1 MSNVVEFEAR
11 TSVERQAREWLIRMD
26 GDEPLSEAEIQA
38 LREWTRRSVLHREE
52 LQRICKFW
60 RKANVLAELAV
71 CLESATQRRRNN
83 RGRWVA
89 GVALAA
95 SAVFAAVIVGWWY
108 LQRLDGRFNGS
119 YQTLVG
125 QQKSITLSDGS
136 SIQMNTDSQVEVVY
150 SGDSRTIRLLKGE
163 ALFSVMPDRNRA
175 FEVYVADSVV
185 RAVGTAFAV
194 HLDGSKVDVTV
205 TKGVVDVAE
214 VGHALTTSDAPMPI
228 HPKAIKDDASRSGS
242 LERLKAGEM
251 IRVGGGADHV
261 EVQQLAEAELQR
273 KMAWQ
278 EGYLAFSGEPLSEVV
293 EQVNRYS
300 PATLELGDPTLAS
313 VAIGGRFRIGDLD
326 AVLDVLESNFGI
338 RANRI
343 DEHTIRLES
352 GHPVH

>member
-1 MSNVVEFEAR
+1 MSNVVEFQAR
-11 TSVERQAREWLIRMD
+11 TSVERQAREWLVRMD
-26 GDEPLSEAEIQA
+26 GDEPLMEAEIRA
-38 LREWTRRSVLHREE
+38 LREWTHRSVLHREE

-60 RKANVLAELAV
+60 RQANVLAELAV
-71 CLESATQRRRNN
+71 CLESATQERGEN

-89 GVALAA
+89 GVALAV
-95 SAVFAAVIVGWWY
+95 SAVLATVILTWWY
-108 LQRLDGRFNGS
+108 LQRADGMANGS
-119 YQTLVG
+119 YRTLVG

-136 SIQMNTDSQVEVVY
+136 SIQMNTDSQVQVAY
-150 SGDSRTIRLLKGE
+150 TSYSRTIRLLKGE

-175 FEVYVADSVV
+175 FEVYAADSVV

-214 VGHALTTSDAPMPI
+214 VSDVPTSDAPTLA
-228 HPKAIKDDASRSGS
+228 HRKAAKDGPSNGS

-251 IRVGGGADHV
+251 IRVGSGANHV
-261 EVQQLAEAELQR
+261 EVQQLAEPELQR

-300 PATLELGDPTLAS
+300 PARLELGDPKLAS

-326 AVLDVLESNFGI
+326 AVLDVLETNFGI
-338 RANRI
+338 QAHRL

-352 GHPVH
+352 GHRPH

>member
-60 RKANVLAELAV
+60 RRANVLAELAV
-71 CLESATQRRRNN
+71 CLESATQGRRNN

-95 SAVFAAVIVGWWY
+95 SAVFAAVVIGWWY

-136 SIQMNTDSQVEVVY
+136 SIQMNTDSQVQVVY
-150 SGDSRTIRLLKGE
+150 DSDSRAIRLLKGE
-163 ALFSVMPDRNRA
+163 ALFSVMPDRNRP

-214 VGHALTTSDAPMPI
+214 VSHALTSDAPTLPR
-228 HPKAIKDDASRSGS
+228 HKAPKDGPSSGS

-251 IRVGGGADHV
+251 IRVGSGADHI

-300 PATLELGDPTLAS
+300 PTTLELGDPKLAS

-326 AVLDVLESNFGI
+326 AVLDVLETNFGI
-338 RANRI
+338 QAHRI

-352 GHPVH
+352 EHLAR